1 MLGHR
6 KGVVVATLNVNS
18 LLHHIDEIRL
28 IIKDLGIHILAIN
41 ETKLDGSIAD
51 DLVGVQ
57 GYSIKRCD
65 RNRNGGGVAI
75 YVKDNLFDKYTIR
88 DDVPVSSIEAVCVEC
103 KPSHS
108 APFIIL
114 ALYRPPDESVE
125 FFSELKKT
133 LHFLDNENKELILL
147 GDTNCDILA
156 EYSSNEQ
163 SSTNSLPA
171 HSKRLLEIYSLFG
184 FQQLIRK
191 AYRNLRN
198 RANKMNEH
206 LKREFFTKKIAEHD
220 GDLKNTWKTINQVL
234 NKKSKTTHIS
244 SLEVEGKTVSGDSA
258 IAESMNQF
266 FCEIGR
272 KLSDKITDSS
282 NPLLTNEY
290 EVNPGNF
297 KFNLEHISI
306 LEIERVLGKF
316 DTSNGF
322 GPDGL
327 ASFFIKIGFPVI
339 AESLYVLVG
348 DFMSKCCLGLVDA
361 GFDPDKVVCVLF
373 FLHRDLAVAVPSGA
387 LSPWS
392 KTCTLDVELE
402 RNCPWL
408 SLLSNFLFCNLD
420 AKIKI
425 YVEKD
430 GRFKCPLLQ
439 SPCGGELFFGA
450 RDLGLGASE
459 ALRQHF
465 GDFAGPSPELENLQQ
480 APPGYPVVGRLQIN
494 KGGHEWDLSRTKGR
508 ILLVIAPTERPRYML
523 GSCFDRFLFQ
533 VHFTRDIFQVSGCV
547 DPFQTS
553 WLKTDM
559 ADNKDTSVSI

>member
-1 MLGHR
+1 MAIPLINKFRRLRRFEIKPFNNVVDQSSFAYRFLPFSRGPRMCIGYRFAELELKTVLAKLLRSFTFKLAVCGHAAEEPVPAALESLDFGFSEVPALDR
-6 KGVVVATLNVNS
+6 VKQQGAEEGLQKIASNFQVDFTIAQHLFHFLEFCFCELDPVANIDPSKNLNRS
-18 LLHHIDEIRL
+18 KLHL
-28 IIKDLGIHILAIN
+28 NKSGDLGIQILAIN

-198 RANKMNEH
+198 RANKMKEH

-220 GDLKNTWKTINQVL
+220 GDLKNTWKTINQIL

-244 SLEVEGKTVSGDSA
+244 SLRLKA
-258 IAESMNQF
+258 KQY
-266 FCEIGR
+266 R
-272 KLSDKITDSS
+272 
-282 NPLLTNEY
+282 
-290 EVNPGNF
+290 
-297 KFNLEHISI
+297 
-306 LEIERVLGKF
+306 
-316 DTSNGF
+316 
-322 GPDGL
+322 
-327 ASFFIKIGFPVI
+327 VI
-339 AESLYVLVG
+339 A
-348 DFMSKCCLGLVDA
+348 
-361 GFDPDKVVCVLF
+361 
-373 FLHRDLAVAVPSGA
+373 
-387 LSPWS
+387 LS
-392 KTCTLDVELE
+392 
-402 RNCPWL
+402 
-408 SLLSNFLFCNLD
+408 
-420 AKIKI
+420 
-425 YVEKD
+425 
-430 GRFKCPLLQ
+430 Q
-439 SPCGGELFFGA
+439 SP
-450 RDLGLGASE
+450 
-459 ALRQHF
+459 
-465 GDFAGPSPELENLQQ
+465 
-480 APPGYPVVGRLQIN
+480 
-494 KGGHEWDLSRTKGR
+494 
-508 ILLVIAPTERPRYML
+508 
-523 GSCFDRFLFQ
+523 
-533 VHFTRDIFQVSGCV
+533 
-547 DPFQTS
+547 
-553 WLKTDM
+553 
-559 ADNKDTSVSI
+559 